1 MFAAQPFARD
11 LRLTNSRNRISSLT
25 ISDRI
30 VKSLGSIDFHF
41 SSTRQRPSLRFV
53 SFPTRPN
60 VIQIG
65 LLVANYRSRN
75 GFTMRSNVYEM
86 ASRKKINYERI
97 TKLRVIGRWWLASFV
112 YKFSPRWYLF
122 FFLRT
127 RSIVFR
133 SPVFYIRCERYL
145 DSFNYSSERDRIEL
159 NLDES
164 IFFNN

>member
-30 VKSLGSIDFHF
+30 IKSLGSIDFHF
-41 SSTRQRPSLRFV
+41 SSTRQRPSLRFA
-53 SFPTRPN
+53 SFSNSPQRNPNWLTR
-60 VIQIG
+60 
-65 LLVANYRSRN
+65 RN

-122 FFLRT
+122 FFFCARDQSYSALLFFIFDASDI
-127 RSIVFR
+127 SIH
-133 SPVFYIRCERYL
+133 SIIPPKEIE
-145 DSFNYSSERDRIEL
+145 SS
-159 NLDES
+159 
-164 IFFNN
+164 

>member
-41 SSTRQRPSLRFV
+41 SSTRQRPSLRFA
-53 SFPTRPN
+53 SFSNSPQRNPNWLTR
-60 VIQIG
+60 
-65 LLVANYRSRN
+65 RN

-122 FFLRT
+122 FFFCARDQSYSALLFFIFDASDI
-127 RSIVFR
+127 SIH
-133 SPVFYIRCERYL
+133 SIIPPKEIE
-145 DSFNYSSERDRIEL
+145 SS
-159 NLDES
+159 
-164 IFFNN
+164 

>member
-122 FFLRT
+122 FFFFAHAINRIPLSCFLYSMRAIS
-127 RSIVFR
+127 RFIQLF
-133 SPVFYIRCERYL
+133 L
-145 DSFNYSSERDRIEL
+145 DWIEL

>member
-41 SSTRQRPSLRFV
+41 SSTRQRPSLRFA
-53 SFPTRPN
+53 SFSNSPQRNPNWLTR
-60 VIQIG
+60 
-65 LLVANYRSRN
+65 RN

-122 FFLRT
+122 FFFLRT

-145 DSFNYSSERDRIEL
+145 DSFNYSSIES
-159 NLDES
+159 N
-164 IFFNN
+164 

>member
-41 SSTRQRPSLRFV
+41 SSTRQRPSLRFA
-53 SFPTRPN
+53 SFSNSPQRNPNWLTR
-60 VIQIG
+60 
-65 LLVANYRSRN
+65 RN

-122 FFLRT
+122 FFFLRT
-127 RSIVFR
+127 RPIVFR

-145 DSFNYSSERDRIEL
+145 DSFNYSSIES
-159 NLDES
+159 N
-164 IFFNN
+164 

>member
-41 SSTRQRPSLRFV
+41 SSTRQRPSLRFA
-53 SFPTRPN
+53 SFSNSPQRNPNWLTR
-60 VIQIG
+60 
-65 LLVANYRSRN
+65 RN

-122 FFLRT
+122 FFFCARDQSYSALLFFIFDASDI
-127 RSIVFR
+127 SIH
-133 SPVFYIRCERYL
+133 SIIPPKE
-145 DSFNYSSERDRIEL
+145 NESS
-159 NLDES
+159 
-164 IFFNN
+164 

>member
-41 SSTRQRPSLRFV
+41 SSTRQRPSLRFA
-53 SFPTRPN
+53 SFSNSPQRNPNWLTR
-60 VIQIG
+60 
-65 LLVANYRSRN
+65 RN

-122 FFLRT
+122 FFCARDQSYSALLFFIFDASDISIHSIIP
-127 RSIVFR
+127 RSNRIKFR
-133 SPVFYIRCERYL
+133 WI
-145 DSFNYSSERDRIEL
+145 D
-159 NLDES
+159 
-164 IFFNN
+164 FFQ

>member
-41 SSTRQRPSLRFV
+41 SSTRQRPSLRFA
-53 SFPTRPN
+53 SFSNSPQRNPNWLTR
-60 VIQIG
+60 
-65 LLVANYRSRN
+65 RN

-122 FFLRT
+122 FFFFCARDQSYSALLFFIFDASDI
-127 RSIVFR
+127 SIHSIIPRLNRIKFR
-133 SPVFYIRCERYL
+133 WI
-145 DSFNYSSERDRIEL
+145 D
-159 NLDES
+159 
-164 IFFNN
+164 FFQ

>member
-41 SSTRQRPSLRFV
+41 SSTRQRPSLRFA
-53 SFPTRPN
+53 SFSNSPQRNPNWLTR
-60 VIQIG
+60 
-65 LLVANYRSRN
+65 RN
-75 GFTMRSNVYEM
+75 GFIMRSNVYEM

-122 FFLRT
+122 FFFFAHAINRIPLSCFLYSMRAIS
-127 RSIVFR
+127 RFIQLF
-133 SPVFYIRCERYL
+133 L
-145 DSFNYSSERDRIEL
+145 DWIEL